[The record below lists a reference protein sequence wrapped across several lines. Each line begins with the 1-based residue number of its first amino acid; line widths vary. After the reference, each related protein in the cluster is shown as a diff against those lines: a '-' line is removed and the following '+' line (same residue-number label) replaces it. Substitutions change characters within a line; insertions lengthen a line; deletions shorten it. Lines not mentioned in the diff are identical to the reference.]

1 MQSIRV
7 MWLGVSAI
15 TKKWVI
21 DFYQLDNLY
30 LFMGDTIQ
38 NIAMGDFIQ
47 SHRWSEATEYT
58 DPSCRRRC
66 RWTSRAGGDDSEK
79 GWV

>member
-47 SHRWSEATEYT
+47 SHR
-58 DPSCRRRC
+58 
-66 RWTSRAGGDDSEK
+66 
-79 GWV
+79 